1 MLLST
6 LYCLQYH
13 RSITRY
19 FKLQLSLCQPA
30 FKVLKLH
37 ASSVPY
43 INQFRTAQ
51 CSGETLIAV
60 ILCTAPQIEHVSK
73 QPIHRM
79 TGMSYPHKVVPLM
92 DIAIFTQP
100 GPQSQSCFTHTV
112 LTVAMLYIFM
122 QVRNIELLKL
132 RFGESNL
139 YLCEVMVKDITDS
152 KRINSHIVSQLKK
165 DREKEGK
172 NSKVSQGEVK

>member
-1 MLLST
+1 
-6 LYCLQYH
+6 
-13 RSITRY
+13 
-19 FKLQLSLCQPA
+19 
-30 FKVLKLH
+30 
-37 ASSVPY
+37 
-43 INQFRTAQ
+43 
-51 CSGETLIAV
+51 
-60 ILCTAPQIEHVSK
+60 
-73 QPIHRM
+73 
-79 TGMSYPHKVVPLM
+79 
-92 DIAIFTQP
+92 
-100 GPQSQSCFTHTV
+100 
-112 LTVAMLYIFM
+112 MLYIFM